1 MIGQHVFVPLLHK
14 RQRTSLFY
22 FLQVTIDEA
31 SQLAKRVVPVIA
43 RCLRVKE
50 NVDN

>member
-1 MIGQHVFVPLLHK
+1 MIGQHVFVSLLNK

-22 FLQVTIDEA
+22 FLQKTIDEA

-43 RCLRVKE
+43 RYLRVIE
-50 NVDN
+50 IVDN